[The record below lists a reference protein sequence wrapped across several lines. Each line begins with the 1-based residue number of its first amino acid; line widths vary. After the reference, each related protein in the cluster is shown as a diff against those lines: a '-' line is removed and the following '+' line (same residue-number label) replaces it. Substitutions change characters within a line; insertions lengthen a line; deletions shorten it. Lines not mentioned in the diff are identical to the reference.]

1 MRVDAPYDVHEPVVV
16 CGPQAADFAEHA
28 AQPPPASTAAELYG

>member
-1 MRVDAPYDVHEPVVV
+1 VRVAALYDVHGNRPS
-16 CGPQAADFAEHA
+16 GPEAAGFAEHA